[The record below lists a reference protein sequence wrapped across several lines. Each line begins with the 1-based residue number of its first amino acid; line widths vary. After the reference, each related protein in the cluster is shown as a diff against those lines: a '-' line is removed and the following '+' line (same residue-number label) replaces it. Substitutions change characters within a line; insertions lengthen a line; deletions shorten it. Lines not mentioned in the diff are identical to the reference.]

1 MTGDDDA
8 RSHEQYTTNGRQK
21 QQQSVRERLKQS
33 WNEAPPF
40 PIASNPLNWKVAVAV
55 ACECK
60 TQLEAALAYAHYGI
74 PVFPCNWKS
83 GSKSSAIKQ

>member
-8 RSHEQYTTNGRQK
+8 RSHEQYTTNGGQK
-21 QQQSVRERLKQS
+21 QQQSVRERLKQA

-40 PIASNPLNWKVAVAV
+40 PIASRSSYNWKVAVAA

-60 TQLEAALAYAHYGI
+60 TQLEAAL
-74 PVFPCNWKS
+74 
-83 GSKSSAIKQ
+83 